1 MVTRRFFGILVY
13 QSVFAL
19 YKFQIFE
26 GLQMPALDT
35 LTSAVLDSIG
45 RTPGANAI
53 RFKGQRY
60 DWGAIAALRAELA
73 ASLPTLAQ
81 GAVVG
86 LLPRNRPATLASFFA
101 IIANG
106 WTVSIINPYQ
116 SPESVASDITALQ
129 LPAVIAD
136 PEDWSDA
143 ALGAAFTTGS
153 LALEAIAD
161 SALRIAVKAGN
172 ADKPAEPYA
181 SAPDVAVFMITSGTT
196 GAPKR
201 VPLMRRTLHL
211 SIEEVRRM
219 SAAMGDQVKDRAS
232 PDLAVPL
239 IQHVSLAH
247 LAGIT
252 SAMQMA
258 VEHRPLVL
266 MEKFTVQDW
275 ERSIV
280 EVRPS
285 MTGLTPTMM
294 RMILAENV
302 PPESLNSL
310 TAVRSGT
317 APLDDATQRAWEQR
331 YGIPVLGNYGATEYC
346 GPIASW
352 SLDDHATFGT
362 AKRGSVG
369 RLNTKEA
376 VVRVLDPDTHKHLP
390 DGETG
395 LLQVQV
401 HRVGDG
407 WITTNDLGRV
417 DADGFVYLEG
427 RADDAINRGGFKIVP
442 EFVADILRTHPEVLD
457 VAIIGIPDVRLG
469 QVPIAFVEKIHGA
482 KAPGEQEMV
491 TFARANLVAYQVP
504 TRIIIVDA
512 LPRTPSGKV
521 ARPGLR
527 KLIEDGILDR
537 TSMS

>member
-1 MVTRRFFGILVY
+1 
-13 QSVFAL
+13 
-19 YKFQIFE
+19 
-26 GLQMPALDT
+26 MPALDT

-53 RFKGQRY
+53 RFKAQRY
-60 DWGAIAALRAELA
+60 DWGDISALRAELA

-86 LLPRNRPATLASFFA
+86 LLPRNRPATLASFLA

-161 SALRIAVKAGN
+161 SALRIAVKPGN
-172 ADKPAEPYA
+172 ADKPTEPYA
-181 SAPDVAVFMITSGTT
+181 GAPDVAVFMITSGTT
-196 GAPKR
+196 GVPKR

-232 PDLAVPL
+232 PDMAVPL

-252 SAMQMA
+252 SALQMA

-275 ERSIV
+275 ERAIV

-302 PPESLNSL
+302 PPESLNNL

-352 SLDDHATFGT
+352 SLDDHAIFGT
-362 AKRGSVG
+362 AKRRSVG

-376 VVRVLDPDTHKHLP
+376 VVRVLDPDTHRQLP

-469 QVPIAFVEKIHGA
+469 QVPIAFVEKIYAA
-482 KAPGEQEMV
+482 KAPDEQEMV

-537 TSMS
+537 TSLS